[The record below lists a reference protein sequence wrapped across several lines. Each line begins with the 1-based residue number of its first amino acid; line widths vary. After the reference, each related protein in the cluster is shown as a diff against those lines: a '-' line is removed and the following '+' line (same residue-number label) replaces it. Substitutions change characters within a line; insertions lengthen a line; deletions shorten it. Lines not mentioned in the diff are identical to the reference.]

1 MRLSNGRISIKLV
14 RPYELGW
21 TDTHA
26 TQVHVPQDYI
36 KNWKEK
42 VTLNGFLV
50 IQGWESRE

>member
-50 IQGWESRE
+50 IQG